1 MTTAVDKFHEF
12 DRFGSVLG
20 LERVRELLRRL
31 GDPHEGMRY
40 IHVAGTNGKG
50 STCKFLEKGLA
61 GCGYKVG
68 LYTSPYIE
76 KFNERIQFDGRQ
88 ITDEELELY
97 GDQAL
102 AKAAEMVED
111 GLDSPTEFEVVMA
124 TAFLFFKSMDPDIV
138 ILEVGMGGI
147 GDATN
152 VIEKPLACVITSVG
166 FDHMHVLGNTLAE
179 IAVNK
184 AGIIKEGCP
193 VISNVADHD
202 AAAVVAR
209 KAYETGSRLYDVSK
223 IRCSTDWISPE
234 GQQVSCEL
242 WHTDYSEVVI
252 RMIGRHQAENLK
264 TALATIEVLRQKRE
278 IVIERSRLYAGLKDA
293 VQPGRFEVVFGP
305 ENGADDG
312 WRGAYV
318 VLDGAHNDAGA
329 EAVGQTMKDVF
340 PDKKVLIVAGMVE
353 KKETDKVLAHLAGVS
368 RDFIATQ
375 PDYEGRAMA
384 AEVFAE
390 HVRQARDAAGQPLR
404 IHRVCGSPVEA
415 VSAARELLQ
424 ETAGTEGG
432 YDVVLFTGSLY
443 LIGEVRSI
451 LLSRTD
457 YDHYRTLKYGDIRED
472 KINDQK
478 G

>member
-12 DRFGSVLG
+12 DRFGSILG
-20 LERVRELLRRL
+20 LERVRELLKRL
-31 GDPHEGMRY
+31 GDPHEGMKY

-102 AKAAEMVED
+102 AKAAEMVAD

-124 TAFLFFKSMDPDIV
+124 TAFLYFKSMNPDIV

-152 VIEKPLACVITSVG
+152 VIEQPLASVITSIG
-166 FDHMHVLGNTLAE
+166 FDHMHVLGDTLAE

-184 AGIIKEGCP
+184 AGIIKKGCP
-193 VISNVADHD
+193 VISNVKDHD
-202 AAAVVAR
+202 AAAVIAR

-223 IRCSTDWISPE
+223 IKCSTDWISPE
-234 GQQVSCEL
+234 GQQVSCAL
-242 WHTDYSEVVI
+242 WYTDYSEVVI
-252 RMIGRHQAENLK
+252 SMIGRHQAENLK
-264 TALATIEVLRQKRE
+264 TALATIEVLRQNRD
-278 IVIERSRLYAGLKDA
+278 INIERSRLYAGLKEA
-293 VQPGRFEVVFGP
+293 VQPGRFEVICGP
-305 ENGADDG
+305 ESEWGV
-312 WRGAYV
+312 YV

-329 EAVGQTMKDVF
+329 EAVSQTMNDVF
-340 PDKKVLIVAGMVE
+340 PDKRTLIVAGMVE

-375 PDYEGRAMA
+375 PDYEGRAMD

-390 HVRQARDAAGQPLR
+390 HIRKVRDDAGQQLNILDICNAPAR
-404 IHRVCGSPVEA
+404 AVEA
-415 VSAARELLQ
+415 ARMQ
-424 ETAGTEGG
+424 AETGRF
-432 YDVVLFTGSLY
+432 DVVLFTGSLY

-451 LLSRTD
+451 LHGSTD
-457 YDHYRTLKYGDIRED
+457 YDYYRTLKYGDSREGEN
-472 KINDQK
+472 K
-478 G
+478 

>member
-1 MTTAVDKFHEF
+1 MTKAVDKFHEF
-12 DRFGSVLG
+12 DRFGSILG
-20 LERVRELLRRL
+20 LERVRELLKRL
-31 GDPHEGMRY
+31 GDPHEGMKY

-102 AKAAEMVED
+102 AKAAEMVAD

-124 TAFLFFKSMDPDIV
+124 TAFLYFKSMNPDIV

-152 VIEKPLACVITSVG
+152 VIEHPLASVITSIG
-166 FDHMHVLGNTLAE
+166 FDHMHVLGDTLAE

-184 AGIIKEGCP
+184 AGIIKKGCP
-193 VISNVADHD
+193 VISNVKDHD
-202 AAAVVAR
+202 AAAVIAR

-223 IRCSTDWISPE
+223 IKCSTDWISPE
-234 GQQVSCEL
+234 GQQVSCAL
-242 WHTDYSEVVI
+242 WYTDYSEVVI
-252 RMIGRHQAENLK
+252 SMIGRHQAENLK
-264 TALATIEVLRQKRE
+264 TALATIEVLRQNRD
-278 IVIERSRLYAGLKDA
+278 ITIERSRLYAGLKEA
-293 VQPGRFEVVFGP
+293 VQPGRFEVIFGP
-305 ENGADDG
+305 AKGENDPEETAAGD
-312 WRGAYV
+312 WCGAYV

-329 EAVGQTMKDVF
+329 EAIRQAMGDVF
-340 PDKKVLIVAGMVE
+340 PGKRTLIVAGMVE

-375 PDYEGRAMA
+375 PDYEGRAMD

-390 HVRQARDAAGQPLR
+390 HIRKTRDEAGQPLN
-404 IHRVCGSPVEA
+404 ILDVCNAPAQAVE
-415 VSAARELLQ
+415 SARKQA
-424 ETAGTEGG
+424 ETGR

-451 LLSRTD
+451 LHGSTD
-457 YDHYRTLKYGDIRED
+457 YDYYRTLKYGDSREGGD
-472 KINDQK
+472 K
-478 G
+478 

>member
-1 MTTAVDKFHEF
+1 MTKAVDKFHEF

-20 LERVRELLRRL
+20 LERVRELLKRL
-31 GDPHEGMRY
+31 GDPHKGMKY

-50 STCKFLEKGLA
+50 SVCKFLEAGLA

-76 KFNERIQFDGRQ
+76 KFNERIQFDGRM

-102 AKAAEMVED
+102 AKSAEMVAD

-124 TAFLFFKSMDPDIV
+124 TAFLYFNSMKPDIV

-152 VIEKPLACVITSVG
+152 VIEKPLASVITSIG
-166 FDHMHVLGNTLAE
+166 FDHMHVLGDTLPE

-184 AGIIKEGCP
+184 AGIIKTGCP
-193 VISNVADHD
+193 VISNVKDHD
-202 AAAVVAR
+202 AAAVIAR
-209 KAYETGSRLYDVSK
+209 KAYEMGSRLYDVSK

-234 GQQVSCEL
+234 GQQVSCQL
-242 WHTDYSEVVI
+242 WYTDYSEIVI

-264 TALATIEVLRQKRE
+264 TALATIEVLRQNRE
-278 IVIERSRLYAGLKDA
+278 INIERGRLYAGLKEA
-293 VQPGRFEVVFGP
+293 VWPGRFEIICGP
-305 ENGADDG
+305 ESEWGT
-312 WRGAYV
+312 YV

-329 EAVGQTMKDVF
+329 EAVRQAMADVF
-340 PDKKVLIVAGMVE
+340 PGKRTLIVAGMVE

-375 PDYEGRAMA
+375 PDYEGRAMD
-384 AEVFAE
+384 AEVFAD
-390 HVRQARDAAGQPLR
+390 HIRQAADEEGRPLS
-404 IHRVCGSPVEA
+404 IHCVCKSPPEAVEA
-415 VSAARELLQ
+415 AKRLAN
-424 ETAGTEGG
+424 AGG
-432 YDVVLFTGSLY
+432 YEVVLFTGSLY

-451 LLSRTD
+451 LLRRTD
-457 YDHYRTLKYGDIRED
+457 YDYYRTLKYGDGKED
-472 KINDQK
+472 GDK
-478 G
+478 